1 MKLCDK
7 LEKEEFVKEGVLQNF
22 TKFTGKTFVEVSFL
36 IKLQVSGLNLYLKKR
51 FQYSCFPLNLVKFF
65 EFLNFFFS
73 AGCFCTKAFFCEF
86 FRKKEVLNKSFFN
99 LS

>member
-36 IKLQVSGLNLYLKKR
+36 IKLQVSGQNLY
-51 FQYSCFPLNLVKFF
+51 
-65 EFLNFFFS
+65 
-73 AGCFCTKAFFCEF
+73 
-86 FRKKEVLNKSFFN
+86 
-99 LS
+99 